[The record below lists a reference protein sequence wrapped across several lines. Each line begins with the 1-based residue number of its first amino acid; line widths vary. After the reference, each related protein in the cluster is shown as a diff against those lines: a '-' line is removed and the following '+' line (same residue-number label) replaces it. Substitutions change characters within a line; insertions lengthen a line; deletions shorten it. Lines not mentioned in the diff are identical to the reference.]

1 MADAEAIALRVFEEI
16 RAAFPEL
23 RSTVDRHPAEVEL
36 AMDFDAQPGLLFD
49 VHLNLQNS
57 DELHLN
63 AAALWVS
70 WFPCTEP
77 DVTRAY
83 LDSVCGL
90 LAGRYRILEH
100 RRGSRAVKA
109 ELQKPLG
116 KVWETV
122 TGVSYL
128 SIPWPTKRLEV
139 VQNAP
144 APRFERR

>member
-100 RRGSRAVKA
+100 RRNQVTFHVMYRDNRAAPRKA
-109 ELQKPLG
+109 E
-116 KVWETV
+116 TV
-122 TGVSYL
+122 CHARTHH
-128 SIPWPTKRLEV
+128 
-139 VQNAP
+139 
-144 APRFERR
+144 